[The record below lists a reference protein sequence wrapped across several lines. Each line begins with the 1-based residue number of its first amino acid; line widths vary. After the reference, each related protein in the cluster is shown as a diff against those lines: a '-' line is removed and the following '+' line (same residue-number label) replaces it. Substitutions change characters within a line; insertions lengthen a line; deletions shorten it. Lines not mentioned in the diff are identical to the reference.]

1 MVIARRALVLAS
13 IVALLGSATLAAQR
27 GNTAQGGGRGGR
39 GGGGLTEAQRKAIQ
53 AITALAD
60 DAAAGRPAP
69 NDMSLAWVHDDV
81 LKVAQ
86 EGQAFV
92 PFIVT
97 IDPSKVAPGPVSV
110 YWRVVS
116 KNAPP
121 APPPSSDKDKKND
134 KKAPTPPP
142 SFAYEALT
150 SATVAAGQQPMRISR
165 SFTTLSGNY
174 DVYVVVKE
182 GLPTG
187 DNKKPDKNA
196 PAPKASVIRQPIT
209 VPDLWNGELNT
220 SSVIIAEKLEPLP
233 APLSAQEK
241 INRPYALGGIEIIP
255 YTRTKFAKKEELDA
269 FILIYN
275 AKTDAASQPDV
286 KVEFNFYSKQAGGE
300 KFFNSTLP
308 ANLNGQTL
316 SAQDLAAG
324 QLQAGQAVPLASFPE
339 GDYRLEIKVTD
350 NVAKK
355 ELKRDVNFSV
365 TGS

>member
-1 MVIARRALVLAS
+1 MVMARRALVLAS
-13 IVALLGSATLAAQR
+13 IVALLGSPTLIAQR
-27 GNTAQGGGRGGR
+27 GNAGRGGR
-39 GGGGLTEAQRKAIQ
+39 GGGGLTDAQRKAIQ

-69 NDMSLAWVHDDV
+69 NDMSLVWVHDDV
-81 LKVAQ
+81 LKVAV

-97 IDPSKVAPGPVSV
+97 IDPSKVPAGPVSV

-116 KNAPP
+116 KDAPA
-121 APPPSSDKDKKND
+121 APPPSTDKKDKDKKDD
-134 KKAPTPPP
+134 KKPAAP
-142 SFAYEALT
+142 SYAYESLT
-150 SATVAAGQQPMRISR
+150 EATVAAGQQPMRISR

-182 GLPTG
+182 GSATG
-187 DNKKPDKNA
+187 ENKKPDKNA
-196 PAPKASVIRQPIT
+196 PAPKVSVIRHPIT

-220 SSVIIAEKLEPLP
+220 SSVIIAEKLEQLT
-233 APLSAQEK
+233 APLSALEK
-241 INRPYALGGIEIIP
+241 VNRPYALGGIEIIP

-275 AKTDAASQPDV
+275 AKTAEGKPDV
-286 KVEFNFYSKQAGGE
+286 KVEFNFYTKQAGGE

-324 QLQAGQAVPLASFPE
+324 QLQAGQAVPLGSFPE
-339 GDYRLEIKVTD
+339 GDYRLEIKVID